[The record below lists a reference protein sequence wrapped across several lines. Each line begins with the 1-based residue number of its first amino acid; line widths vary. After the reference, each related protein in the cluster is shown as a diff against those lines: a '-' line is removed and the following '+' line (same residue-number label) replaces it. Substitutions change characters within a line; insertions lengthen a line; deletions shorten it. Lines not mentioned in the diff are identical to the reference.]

1 MNKNMELRI
10 KMKQV
15 SRALGMSLLVA
26 TLGLSGCNHDDEE
39 VANQAEAKTVI
50 ADVYTVSLGT
60 VPLTATVPGAVVPDQ
75 KAQIASRLMGYIKNL
90 DVKVGQKVK
99 RGDLLFFIYSGDIKS
114 KISQARS
121 GYQQAVA
128 ALTDARLDFN
138 RFTKLYKEDS
148 VSKQQYDKIRLQ
160 LSVAEENLSSARSG
174 LNQAKAQLKYANVTA
189 PFDGVIVQKN
199 AVAGSLAAPG
209 NPIVVMENMTSL
221 SVQTQVSADLY
232 AVLRLGD
239 TAQIVLDGIDKPFTG
254 TIYTLVSAADP
265 KSRTHT
271 VKLSLPNLNDVNSGT
286 FARVSF
292 VRGERQTMMLPNSA
306 VVNRAG
312 IDGVFVVENGRAFF
326 HMVRTGAEINDM
338 VEIQAGLAL
347 GEQVV
352 ISNNADMLNGQIIEA
367 EKPAQAATGE

>member
-1 MNKNMELRI
+1 MELRF
-10 KMKQV
+10 KMKQLSKV
-15 SRALGMSLLVA
+15 VGISLVVA
-26 TLGLSGCNHDDEE
+26 VLGLTGCNHDDEE
-39 VANQAEAKTVI
+39 VVNQAATKTVI

-75 KAQIASRLMGYIKNL
+75 RAQIASRLMGYIKNL

-99 RGDLLFFIYSGDIKS
+99 VGDLLFSIDSGDIKS
-114 KISQARS
+114 QISQARS
-121 GYQQAVA
+121 GYQQALA

-148 VSKQQYDKIRLQ
+148 VSKQQYDKVRLQ
-160 LSVAEENLSSARSG
+160 LSVAEQNLSSAKTS
-174 LNQAKAQLKYANVTA
+174 LDQAKAQLKYANVTA

-232 AVLRLGD
+232 AVLRNGD
-239 TAQIVLDGIDKPFTG
+239 TAQIVLDGMDKPIVG

-271 VKLSLPNLNDVNSGT
+271 VKLSLPNVNDVNSGT

-292 VRGERQTMMLPNSA
+292 TRGERQTMMLPDA
-306 VVNRAG
+306 AIVNRAG
-312 IDGVFVVENGRAFF
+312 IEGVFVVENGRAFF
-326 HMVRTGAEINDM
+326 HMVRTGAKINNM
-338 VEIQAGLAL
+338 VEIQSGLAL

-352 ISNNADMLNGQIIEA
+352 TSNNADMLNGEMVES
-367 EKPAQAATGE
+367 EKPVKAATGE